1 MSQQINLLL
10 PELRPKFDW
19 LGLPVVLVAALAGLL
34 LLGGLAQ
41 MQLMQLDRSKL
52 EAASVGAQAAGFQQ
66 QLVSLG
72 QSLGQRKADA
82 SLPEKISLEKIG
94 IADRKEVMAFVGIGQ
109 PTRAPEYSKVLK
121 GLAEQRVEGVWLTG
135 FRLVPSAIELR
146 GRLLDPALLPVY
158 INRLN
163 TDTVFFGRRFSAL
176 EMKGVDPAAE
186 KAPDSKIEAK
196 PVVGRRYTEF
206 VLHTD
211 SIPAEKTP

>member
-10 PELRPKFDW
+10 SELRPKFDW
-19 LGLPVVLVAALAGLL
+19 LGLPVVLAAALAGLL
-34 LLGGLAQ
+34 LLAGLAQ
-41 MQLMQLDRSKL
+41 MQLMQLDRIKL
-52 EAASVGAQAAGFQQ
+52 EAASVGAQSAGLQQ

-82 SLPEKISLEKIG
+82 NLPEKISVEKTG
-94 IADRKEVMAFVGIGQ
+94 IADRKEVMTFIGIGQ
-109 PTRAPEYSKVLK
+109 PTRVPEYSKVLK

-163 TDTVFFGRRFSAL
+163 ADTVFFGRRFSAL

-186 KAPDSKIEAK
+186 KSLDSKLETK

>member
-1 MSQQINLLL
+1 
-10 PELRPKFDW
+10 
-19 LGLPVVLVAALAGLL
+19 
-34 LLGGLAQ
+34 
-41 MQLMQLDRSKL
+41 
-52 EAASVGAQAAGFQQ
+52 
-66 QLVSLG
+66 
-72 QSLGQRKADA
+72 
-82 SLPEKISLEKIG
+82 
-94 IADRKEVMAFVGIGQ
+94 MAFVGIGQ

-206 VLHTD
+206 VLYTD

>member
-1 MSQQINLLL
+1 M
-10 PELRPKFDW
+10 
-19 LGLPVVLVAALAGLL
+19 
-34 LLGGLAQ
+34 
-41 MQLMQLDRSKL
+41 
-52 EAASVGAQAAGFQQ
+52 QQ

-72 QSLGQRKADA
+72 QSLGQRKADTN
-82 SLPEKISLEKIG
+82 LPEKISLEKAG

-135 FRLVPSAIELR
+135 FRLAPSAIELR

-163 TDTVFFGRRFSAL
+163 ADTVFFGRRFSAH
-176 EMKGVDPAAE
+176 EMKGVDPVAE

-206 VLHTD
+206 VLHGLDPGGENPMNAIKQQWLKQRALFMLTRRALNCLCRTD
-211 SIPAEKTP
+211 LCTADAGRCLGA

>member
-19 LGLPVVLVAALAGLL
+19 LGLPVVLTAALVGLL
-34 LLGGLAQ
+34 LLAGLAQ
-41 MQLMQLDRSKL
+41 MQLMQLDRIKY
-52 EAASVGAQAAGFQQ
+52 EAASLSAQSAGLQQ

-82 SLPEKISLEKIG
+82 NLPGQIALEKTG

-109 PTRAPEYSKVLK
+109 PTRVPEYSKVLK

-146 GRLLDPALLPVY
+146 GRLLDPTLLPVY

-163 TDTVFFGRRFSAL
+163 ADTVFFGRRFSAL
-176 EMKGVDPAAE
+176 EMKGVDPATE
-186 KAPDSKIEAK
+186 KAPDSKPDTK

>member
-19 LGLPVVLVAALAGLL
+19 LGLPVVLTAALVGLL
-34 LLGGLAQ
+34 LLAGLAQ
-41 MQLMQLDRSKL
+41 MQLMQLDRIKY
-52 EAASVGAQAAGFQQ
+52 EAASLSAQSAGLQQ

-82 SLPEKISLEKIG
+82 NLPGQIALEKTG

-109 PTRAPEYSKVLK
+109 PTRVPEYSKVLK

-146 GRLLDPALLPVY
+146 GRLLDPTLLPVY

-163 TDTVFFGRRFSAL
+163 ADTVFFGRRFSAL

-186 KAPDSKIEAK
+186 KALDSKLETK

>member
-19 LGLPVVLVAALAGLL
+19 LGLPVVLAAALAGLL
-34 LLGGLAQ
+34 LLAGLAQ
-41 MQLMQLDRSKL
+41 MQFMQLDRTKL
-52 EAASVGAQAAGFQQ
+52 EAASVGAQAAGLQQ
-66 QLVSLG
+66 QLVALG
-72 QSLGQRKADA
+72 QSLGQRKPDA
-82 SLPEKISLEKIG
+82 NLPEKISLEKTG
-94 IADRKEVMAFVGIGQ
+94 IADRREVMAFVGIGQ
-109 PTRAPEYSKVLK
+109 PTRVPEYSKVLK

-163 TDTVFFGRRFSAL
+163 ADTVFFGRRFSAL

-186 KAPDSKIEAK
+186 KALDSKLETK

-206 VLHTD
+206 VLRTD

>member
-1 MSQQINLLL
+1 
-10 PELRPKFDW
+10 
-19 LGLPVVLVAALAGLL
+19 
-34 LLGGLAQ
+34 
-41 MQLMQLDRSKL
+41 MQLMQLDRIKY
-52 EAASVGAQAAGFQQ
+52 EAASLSAQSAGLQQ

-82 SLPEKISLEKIG
+82 NLPGQIALEKTG

-109 PTRAPEYSKVLK
+109 PTRVPEYSKVLK

-135 FRLVPSAIELR
+135 FRLAPSAIELR
-146 GRLLDPALLPVY
+146 GRLLDPTLLPVY

-163 TDTVFFGRRFSAL
+163 ADTVFFGRRFSAL

-186 KAPDSKIEAK
+186 KALDSKLETK